1 MLICIGGFCLD
12 KIYDRMLLTFISINC
27 NYAFGLERTI
37 KSFLSKM
44 NFSLKSVIVN
54 GTSTLNDEY
63 LGGMRL
69 L

>member
-12 KIYDRMLLTFISINC
+12 KIYDRMLLTFISINR

-37 KSFLSKM
+37 KSFLSKT

-69 L
+69 